1 MNNLNDFDSYTMVG
15 NNVKNPQDVL
25 NRYWGFPSFRP
36 LQEDIINAVLEG
48 NDVLAMLPTGGG
60 KSLCYQIPALCFEG
74 ICVVVSPLIALMKDQ
89 VAGLVKR
96 HIKAACLVSGMSR
109 SEQDVVLNNALF
121 GKIKIL
127 FISPERMKSQLFV
140 NHFRDMKVSMIV
152 VDEAHCISEWGYD
165 FRPPYL
171 ELAFLRSFHPH
182 KPVLALTASATPEVV
197 VDIQEKLHFKSP
209 VVFKGGFHRNNLSYM
224 FFKEDDKYGRLLRV
238 ARNLATTGI
247 VYVRNRRKTVE
258 ISHFLNQNGISST
271 YYHAGLPTAERDI
284 HQSVW
289 MNGDV
294 QVMVATN
301 AFGMGIDKPDVRFVV
316 HLDIPQSI
324 EAYYQEAG
332 RAGRDGKPSYA
343 VLLYDDGDILQCWD
357 SFNRNFPKL
366 DYIRNVYSAICNF
379 YQIPVGAGSGAE
391 FPYHIEQ
398 ICAAYKFN
406 VSDYYSATHFL
417 EREGLLAIPETEEL
431 FSKVYIPV
439 TKEDLYRYQ
448 VENIQYDE
456 LISVLLR
463 MYGGLFSDYVP
474 ISEKKIAEKLMVF
487 EERVV
492 KMLQHLN
499 ASKII
504 MYKQKQ
510 QGPRIIFTSE
520 RIDSQNISLADSK
533 YDQLKRNAECRL
545 KTMLDFVQF
554 NDKCRSSNLLSYF
567 GDDASSDCMMCDV
580 CRSKNRSNNMQDIV
594 DRILRIVDAGPISMQ
609 QLAIRLPD
617 VGDNQLSS
625 VVRKLIDMRKL
636 GLNQNFELYR

>member
-1 MNNLNDFDSYTMVG
+1 MVG

-96 HIKAACLVSGMSR
+96 HVKAACLVSGMSR

-127 FISPERMKSQLFV
+127 FISPERMRSQLFV

-238 ARNLATTGI
+238 ARNLAATGI

-258 ISHFLNQNGISST
+258 ISHFLNQNGISAT

-431 FSKVYIPV
+431 FSKVYVPV

-487 EERVV
+487 EERIV

-533 YDQLKRNAECRL
+533 YDKLKRNAECRL
-545 KTMLDFVQF
+545 KTMLDFVQY
-554 NDKCRSSNLLSYF
+554 NDKCRSINLLSYF

-580 CRSKNRSNNMQDIV
+580 CRSKNRANNMQDIV
-594 DRILRIVDAGPISMQ
+594 DRILKIVDAGPISMQ
-609 QLAIRLPD
+609 QLVIRLPD